1 MSRILGLTV
10 CPYRKKQKIGRNIEK
25 RQMWEN
31 FAKIVQI
38 LCTRVCKW
46 KNETCWKY
54 SRNGGRRNKIEQQ
67 EKKEKK
73 KSVSLTLVV
82 YPIPPTLSNCL
93 GLRLFCS

>member
-46 KNETCWKY
+46 KMKPVENILEMEA
-54 SRNGGRRNKIEQQ
+54 GGIK
-67 EKKEKK
+67 
-73 KSVSLTLVV
+73 
-82 YPIPPTLSNCL
+82 
-93 GLRLFCS
+93 